1 MIVRPPLQASGV
13 IASTA
18 GMVRSLG
25 DFVFFVHRVLMDKRA
40 GVVHFGSTMT
50 AEEQEI
56 ESSLHA
62 VRGTSCP

>member
-1 MIVRPPLQASGV
+1 
-13 IASTA
+13 
-18 GMVRSLG
+18 MVRSLG